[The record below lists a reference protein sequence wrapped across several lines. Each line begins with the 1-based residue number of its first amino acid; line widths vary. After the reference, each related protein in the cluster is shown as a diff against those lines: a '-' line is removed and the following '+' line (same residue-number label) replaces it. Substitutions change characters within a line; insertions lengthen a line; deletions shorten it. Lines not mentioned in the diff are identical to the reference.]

1 MTAYFDNKRSE
12 IEDARL
18 LDEVAQFERTDKI
31 ERELVSDVTLA
42 AYLLR
47 EDIPPGLRAAVHTS
61 VRAWQLATLTFGQPI
76 APQADAAEH
85 NCDRLRAMAEEL
97 HDIFHAIGRAAREKR
112 GSGGY
117 DDPKTPVLDALGEE
131 EEIRDALPLR
141 SASGLATKDS
151 DER

>member
-42 AYLLR
+42 VYLLR
-47 EDIPPGLRAAVHTS
+47 KDIPPGLRAAVHTS
-61 VRAWQLATLTFGQPI
+61 VRAWQLATLSFGQPV
-76 APQADAAEH
+76 APQADASEDH
-85 NCDRLRAMAEEL
+85 CDRLRAMAEEL

-112 GSGGY
+112 GGGGY
-117 DDPKTPVLDALGEE
+117 DDPKRPVLDALDEE

-141 SASGLATKDS
+141 SASALTTKES
-151 DER
+151 DGQ